1 MNSRGYSILGWI
13 VWQVG
18 SRVAK
23 RKMAQNRAKL
33 GAAGVIALVVLGGI
47 LAARGERGGS

>member
-1 MNSRGYSILGWI
+1 MNSKGYSILGWI

-23 RKMAQNRAKL
+23 RKMVQNRAKL
-33 GAAGVIALVVLGGI
+33 GAVGVIALVALGGI
-47 LAARGERGGS
+47 LAARGERSDS

>member
-1 MNSRGYSILGWI
+1 MSSKGYSILGWI

-23 RKMAQNRAKL
+23 RKLAENRAKL
-33 GAAGVIALVVLGGI
+33 AAGGVIGLVALGGI
-47 LAARGERGGS
+47 LAARGERDSS